1 MVKVNLSERN
11 ARTKMA
17 FGHILGSRRQS
28 KSRCSDDESMLLEI
42 FQLLQRHGN
51 GLEKVERE
59 V

>member
-1 MVKVNLSERN
+1 MVEVNLSERN
-11 ARTKMA
+11 ARKMYEVTYW
-17 FGHILGSRRQS
+17 GVGNKINQGVLM
-28 KSRCSDDESMLLEI
+28 SMLLEI